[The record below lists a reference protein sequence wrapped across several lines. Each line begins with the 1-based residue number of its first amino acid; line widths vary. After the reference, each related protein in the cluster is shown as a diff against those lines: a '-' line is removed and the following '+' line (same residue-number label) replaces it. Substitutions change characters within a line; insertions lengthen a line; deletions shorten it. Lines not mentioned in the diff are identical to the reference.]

1 MGLVVSEE
9 GKKFY
14 NIDTRSTE
22 EPAVTFSPM
31 TNQPIAENEL
41 DPNISALEADM
52 ARLEEAKLRQQRAN
66 EINTAIRCL
75 TTNLYLCLILIVG
88 LVLAS
93 VLSQL
98 QTLAVTALL
107 KTFVPIL
114 ATISNFVKI
123 HTLVIET
130 FLDYKNKLTS

>member
-1 MGLVVSEE
+1 
-9 GKKFY
+9 
-14 NIDTRSTE
+14 
-22 EPAVTFSPM
+22 M
-31 TNQPIAENEL
+31 TNQPIAGNEL

-52 ARLEEAKLRQQRAN
+52 VRLEEAKLRQQRAN

-98 QTLAVTALL
+98 QALAVTALL
-107 KTFVPIL
+107 KTFVPIF

-130 FLDYKNKLTS
+130 FLDCKNKLTSQLLEMKTLRFN